1 MPFPQRRA
9 GLARPRGDGD
19 ATAARHLRAGNAT
32 PRRQIRTAT
41 RQARNGEAPPGR
53 LAKEDARAMVQ
64 GAARSQLP
72 TFPWIVID
80 APRPGGAM
88 QTAQVAAS
96 IVLSDAIII
105 NWKKL
110 LALGL
115 ALLVLMLILV

>member
-1 MPFPQRRA
+1 
-9 GLARPRGDGD
+9 
-19 ATAARHLRAGNAT
+19 
-32 PRRQIRTAT
+32 
-41 RQARNGEAPPGR
+41 
-53 LAKEDARAMVQ
+53 
-64 GAARSQLP
+64 
-72 TFPWIVID
+72 
-80 APRPGGAM
+80 M